1 MEARSENMS
10 KRSEYKKMM
19 LRLARIYAD
28 KGDTFSEKRYM
39 ESHRTA
45 EKAPY
50 GFFPNEKYEGD
61 FSFVRKISL
70 EDVRIILSTLA
81 GKSVIKVNHW
91 EPRFPGISKFQTT
104 IYEGS
109 IKKENDG
116 TFSFKAE
123 EGTYKNIDKEIA
135 DLQIYDGIG
144 RPLKAKIHHVEIKTS
159 FIKREKK

>member
-1 MEARSENMS
+1 MEAMSENMS

-81 GKSVIKVNHW
+81 GKTVTKIDYY
-91 EPRFPGISKFQTT
+91 EPYFPRNSSINKTT
-104 IYEGS
+104 SYTGS
-109 IKKENDG
+109 IKNEDDR
-116 TFSFKAE
+116 TFSLQTQYGKFV
-123 EGTYKNIDKEIA
+123 NIDHEIA
-135 DLQIYDGIG
+135 DLRGRDING
-144 RPLKAKIHHVEIKTS
+144 RPVGGKIHHVEI
-159 FIKREKK
+159 RP